1 VAIAVPAGMVGGP
14 SVGLVAGAVIGPIV
28 GLAVPASP
36 NDESSAPE
44 TPEPSAEAGLP

>member
-1 VAIAVPAGMVGGP
+1 VGLAAGA
-14 SVGLVAGAVIGPIV
+14 SFGLVAGASLGPCF

-44 TPEPSAEAGLP
+44 TPEPASEAGLP